1 MLQKK
6 FMNND
11 LFQKL
16 KELNLP
22 KGKFAVFGSGPM
34 AVRGLRECR
43 DLDVIVAKDVFDE
56 FKNKKEWELK
66 KTEKS
71 EYLENSGIE
80 LWKDWGPDWFPE
92 GTWDIQKLIN
102 EAEII
107 DDLPFVKLEE
117 VLKWKNILRREKDLA
132 DIKLIEDFYRD

>member
-1 MLQKK
+1 
-6 FMNND
+6 MNNG

-22 KGKFAVFGSGPM
+22 RGKFAVFGSGPM

-43 DLDVIVAKDVFDE
+43 DLDIIVTEDVFD
-56 FKNKKEWELK
+56 KYKEVSGWEMKELQSG
-66 KTEKS
+66 ES
-71 EYLENSGIE
+71 YLENNNIE
-80 LWKDWGPDWFPE
+80 FYKDWSPGK
-92 GTWDIQKLIN
+92 WDVQKLIN

-117 VLKWKNILRREKDLA
+117 ILKWKNILRREKDLA
-132 DIKLIEDFYRD
+132 DIKLLEDYLNIKPFSLKK